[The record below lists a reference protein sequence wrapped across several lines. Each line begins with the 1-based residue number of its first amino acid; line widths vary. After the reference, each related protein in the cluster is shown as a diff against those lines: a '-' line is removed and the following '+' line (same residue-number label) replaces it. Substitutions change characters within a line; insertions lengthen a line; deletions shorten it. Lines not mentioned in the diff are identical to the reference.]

1 MLRRKKIGER
11 ASAMLVQESHEMLR
25 IKKSQMAGSALLRRL
40 DCHKSICVFEILI
53 ETKSRYPVGTK
64 VFF

>member
-1 MLRRKKIGER
+1 
-11 ASAMLVQESHEMLR
+11 MLVQESHEMLR